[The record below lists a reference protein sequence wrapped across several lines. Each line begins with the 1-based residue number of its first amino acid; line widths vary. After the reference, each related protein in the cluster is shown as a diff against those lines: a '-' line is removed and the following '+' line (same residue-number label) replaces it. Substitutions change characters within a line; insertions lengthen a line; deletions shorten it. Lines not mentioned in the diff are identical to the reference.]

1 MKMTTYCPW
10 DRTEILYRNG
20 IKKRIL
26 FFYEKFKQTKNI
38 ISKKTILSRK
48 NNILIRLSDLNK

>member
-1 MKMTTYCPW
+1 MTTYCPW

>member
-1 MKMTTYCPW
+1 MTTYCPW

-26 FFYEKFKQTKNI
+26 FFYKKFKQTKNI